1 METLEGLKKKYS
13 ELKSE
18 PADSAKPVQVKTDA
32 DYNALKPGTKFITPD
47 GKTGTK
53 R

>member
-1 METLEGLKKKYS
+1 V
-13 ELKSE
+13 KS
-18 PADSAKPVQVKTDA
+18 DA
-32 DYNALKPGTKFITPD
+32 DYAALPSGARFITPD